1 MKEEELSELYL
12 KFPAILKEKLKNG
25 EVSFPKETQ
34 FKYMPITAYR
44 AIERTEEDS
53 TPINRNDFRSY
64 AEMKKKKTRGRRVDT
79 SKLEY
84 YRVSFFTKREIVE
97 NLLAFPNPK
106 KKMICGEVY
115 CEGGPHLP
123 NEQTHH
129 ICWWLFE
136 TVNLDKFSIC

>member
-84 YRVSFFTKREIVE
+84 YGVSFFTKREIVE

-115 CEGGPHLP
+115 CEGEPHLP

>member
-84 YRVSFFTKREIVE
+84 YGVSFFTKREIVE
-97 NLLAFPNPK
+97 NLLAF
-106 KKMICGEVY
+106 
-115 CEGGPHLP
+115 
-123 NEQTHH
+123 
-129 ICWWLFE
+129 
-136 TVNLDKFSIC
+136 S

>member
-84 YRVSFFTKREIVE
+84 YGVSFLPRGKLLKIYWHFLIQRKR
-97 NLLAFPNPK
+97 
-106 KKMICGEVY
+106 
-115 CEGGPHLP
+115 
-123 NEQTHH
+123 
-129 ICWWLFE
+129 
-136 TVNLDKFSIC
+136 

>member
-1 MKEEELSELYL
+1 MGFLFLPRGKLL
-12 KFPAILKEKLKNG
+12 KIYWHFH
-25 EVSFPKETQ
+25 
-34 FKYMPITAYR
+34 
-44 AIERTEEDS
+44 
-53 TPINRNDFRSY
+53 
-64 AEMKKKKTRGRRVDT
+64 
-79 SKLEY
+79 
-84 YRVSFFTKREIVE
+84 
-97 NLLAFPNPK
+97 NPK

>member
-84 YRVSFFTKREIVE
+84 YGVSFFTKREIVE
-97 NLLAFPNPK
+97 NLLAFPN
-106 KKMICGEVY
+106 
-115 CEGGPHLP
+115 PHLP

>member
-84 YRVSFFTKREIVE
+84 YGVSFFTKREIVE

-106 KKMICGEVY
+106 KKMICG
-115 CEGGPHLP
+115 GSLLRGW
-123 NEQTHH
+123 TT
-129 ICWWLFE
+129 FA
-136 TVNLDKFSIC
+136 K

>member
-64 AEMKKKKTRGRRVDT
+64 AEMKKKKQEAVEWILQNLNIMGFLFLPRG
-79 SKLEY
+79 KLLKIY
-84 YRVSFFTKREIVE
+84 WHFLIQRKR
-97 NLLAFPNPK
+97 
-106 KKMICGEVY
+106 
-115 CEGGPHLP
+115 
-123 NEQTHH
+123 
-129 ICWWLFE
+129 
-136 TVNLDKFSIC
+136 

>member
-64 AEMKKKKTRGRRVDT
+64 AEMKKKKTRGRRVQNLNIMGFLFLPRG
-79 SKLEY
+79 KLLKIY
-84 YRVSFFTKREIVE
+84 WHFLIQRKR
-97 NLLAFPNPK
+97 
-106 KKMICGEVY
+106 
-115 CEGGPHLP
+115 
-123 NEQTHH
+123 
-129 ICWWLFE
+129 
-136 TVNLDKFSIC
+136 